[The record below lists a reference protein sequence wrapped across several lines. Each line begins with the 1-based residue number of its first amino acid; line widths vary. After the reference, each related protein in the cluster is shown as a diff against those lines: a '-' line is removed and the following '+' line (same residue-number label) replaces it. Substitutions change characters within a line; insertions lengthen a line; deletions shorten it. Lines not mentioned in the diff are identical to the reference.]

1 MLKRYPNEK
10 NFVDAWQSASNKT
23 KLLAV
28 LSASGLFLDELR
40 REYGRE
46 YDVYDIILQN
56 TYDTEPLTREQRAQ
70 KANKILEQLEGD
82 CKNIF
87 ADVMAKYVEVGIS
100 ALENRNTLRI
110 EPFTS
115 QYGTGVE
122 IVCKIGGKEKY
133 IEITEKLKNA
143 IYEG

>member
-1 MLKRYPNEK
+1 M
-10 NFVDAWQSASNKT
+10 
-23 KLLAV
+23 
-28 LSASGLFLDELR
+28 FLDELR

-46 YDVYDIILQN
+46 YDVYDVILQN
-56 TYDTEPLTREQRAQ
+56 TYGTEPLTREQRAQ
-70 KANKILEQLEGD
+70 KANKIIEQLEGD

-87 ADVMAKYVEVGIS
+87 VDVMAKYVEIGIS

-122 IVCKIGGKEKY
+122 IVRKIGGNEKY

-143 IYEG
+143 IYGD

>member
-1 MLKRYPNEK
+1 M
-10 NFVDAWQSASNKT
+10 AITT
-23 KLLAV
+23 KMYEGANTNV
-28 LSASGLFLDELR
+28 ENTENGPMTI
-40 REYGRE
+40 
-46 YDVYDIILQN
+46 YDVYDVILQN
-56 TYDTEPLTREQRAQ
+56 TYGTEPLTREQRAQ

-87 ADVMAKYVEVGIS
+87 VDVMAKYVEVGIS

-122 IVCKIGGKEKY
+122 IVRKIGGNEKY
-133 IEITEKLKNA
+133 INITDKLKNA